1 MSYEPRAIGGSLR
14 RVVGGLSGGG
24 GSGIVA
30 ILGCWDDV
38 VGAHVSD
45 HARPRRL
52 QEGVL
57 RVEVDDPGWATQL
70 RYLRTNMITQINSHL
85 GAEVVDSIEL
95 RVIRS

>member
-1 MSYEPRAIGGSLR
+1 MSYEPREISGSLR

-30 ILGCWDDV
+30 VLGCWDEV

-52 QEGVL
+52 HEGVL

-70 RYLRTNMITQINSHL
+70 RYLRSNMISQINSHL
-85 GAEVVDSIEL
+85 GAEVIESIDL